1 MLDERIEDNDV
12 VVEFRRFVGWFA
24 VFCEA
29 RHLGDN
35 GEFLGKNVTEAKRT
49 IRTLFPLQS
58 VRIVIM
64 RRKNFLKIVDNVYI
78 Q

>member
-1 MLDERIEDNDV
+1 MPRPTHRTKQEEPQQMLDERIDDDDV

-49 IRTLFPLQS
+49 IRTLFPL
-58 VRIVIM
+58 
-64 RRKNFLKIVDNVYI
+64 
-78 Q
+78 

>member
-29 RHLGDN
+29 RHFGDN

-49 IRTLFPLQS
+49 IRLLFPL
-58 VRIVIM
+58 
-64 RRKNFLKIVDNVYI
+64 
-78 Q
+78 

>member
-1 MLDERIEDNDV
+1 MPRPTHKTKQQELQQMLDERIEDDDV

-29 RHLGDN
+29 RHFGDN

-49 IRTLFPLQS
+49 IRLLFPL
-58 VRIVIM
+58 
-64 RRKNFLKIVDNVYI
+64 
-78 Q
+78 

>member
-1 MLDERIEDNDV
+1 LPRPTHRTKQEELQQMLDERIEDDDV

-49 IRTLFPLQS
+49 IRTLFPL
-58 VRIVIM
+58 
-64 RRKNFLKIVDNVYI
+64 
-78 Q
+78 

>member
-1 MLDERIEDNDV
+1 MPRPTHRTKQEELQQMLDERIEDNDV

-49 IRTLFPLQS
+49 IRTLFPL
-58 VRIVIM
+58 
-64 RRKNFLKIVDNVYI
+64 
-78 Q
+78 

>member
-1 MLDERIEDNDV
+1 MLDERIEDNDGDV

-49 IRTLFPLQS
+49 IRTLFPL
-58 VRIVIM
+58 
-64 RRKNFLKIVDNVYI
+64 
-78 Q
+78 

>member
-1 MLDERIEDNDV
+1 MPRPTHRTKQEELQQMLDERIEDNDGDV

-49 IRTLFPLQS
+49 IRLLFPL
-58 VRIVIM
+58 
-64 RRKNFLKIVDNVYI
+64 
-78 Q
+78 

>member
-1 MLDERIEDNDV
+1 MPRPTHRTKQEELQQMLDERIEDNDGDV

-29 RHLGDN
+29 RHVGDN

-49 IRTLFPLQS
+49 IRLLFPL
-58 VRIVIM
+58 
-64 RRKNFLKIVDNVYI
+64 
-78 Q
+78 

>member
-1 MLDERIEDNDV
+1 MPRPTHRTKQEELQQMLDERIEDDDV

-49 IRTLFPLQS
+49 IRTLFPL
-58 VRIVIM
+58 
-64 RRKNFLKIVDNVYI
+64 
-78 Q
+78 

>member
-1 MLDERIEDNDV
+1 MPRPTHRTKQEELQQMLDERIDDDDV

-49 IRTLFPLQS
+49 IRTLFPL
-58 VRIVIM
+58 
-64 RRKNFLKIVDNVYI
+64 
-78 Q
+78 

>member
-1 MLDERIEDNDV
+1 MPRPTHRTKQEELQQMLDERIEDNDV

-49 IRTLFPLQS
+49 IRLLFPL
-58 VRIVIM
+58 
-64 RRKNFLKIVDNVYI
+64 
-78 Q
+78 